1 MRYYMYKIFPLTV
14 YGSSCYKNIS
24 SDHKKNLNQD
34 NWVLAG
40 QKYEYF
46 QEKYIAS
53 KGSIRT

>member
-46 QEKYIAS
+46 QEKQFFSDIPH
-53 KGSIRT
+53 